1 MEVLQQ
7 YVKPRIIED
16 LVASFSGRESK
27 TCNGWSYFEAT
38 ARESLLF
45 CGLEGV
51 GPLIW
56 IRLNALVHSDLR
68 PITFRAALFPTQA
81 ARVTLTRGRIVTV
94 GTQDGVCGFKGDLFR
109 LTPEETMDCW
119 VYCTGPVLALCRRK
133 R

>member
-27 TCNGWSYFEAT
+27 TCSSWVYFEAT
-38 ARESLLF
+38 ARESLLY
-45 CGLEGV
+45 CGLEGD
-51 GPLIW
+51 GSLIW
-56 IRLNALVHSDLR
+56 VPLKARVHHDFTSL
-68 PITFRAALFPTQA
+68 AWNVVLFPKQT
-81 ARVTLTRGRIVTV
+81 ARIALTRGRIDPV
-94 GTQDGVCGFKGDLFR
+94 GPQDGVCGFKGDLFR